1 MKISRMI
8 VQILLVIAAVIS
20 FILSF
25 LLWTNNS
32 RYQMQPETKIVD
44 GVTST
49 QNVIK
54 KMDVYS
60 PSQILWNNSG
70 DLKLVYNN
78 KRNVI
83 NAVQNDMMK
92 WKFDDLTID
101 AKGKSNYEKFL
112 NRKNTIQ
119 LLYPMQ
125 MPVKYYGQILKK
137 DSLTDNNYMFNRVLI
152 SFNKKDK
159 NVYLGNDDSKVIY
172 KVKVNTGSSKNIIKL
187 LKETDIS
194 IPVDLH
200 LLNKSVAIEYKEHV
214 SLQPYSYLVNKQED
228 NSFISNLLGPNNI
241 TTRQSGNLKTY
252 SASAYQRLVSD
263 SKRNEL
269 SFYDYTK
276 TKEPKTKVQV
286 LNQGFDLVNQINS
299 PLSNAKL
306 SDVNWKNKVL
316 TYREYVEG
324 FPTFQKS
331 DFGATKI
338 SFSKSGQVTQFSNK
352 IMQVPVPSDQEPVV
366 LKSTKEIINDLKSM
380 NFNINKISYI
390 DLGYKWQEDMD
401 NKNIVDLIPT
411 YFLRVEGKWYTL
423 DDLIGISDQV
433 GGEY

>member
-8 VQILLVIAAVIS
+8 VQMLVVIAAVIS

-44 GVTST
+44 GVTNT

-70 DLKLVYNN
+70 KLRLVYNN

-83 NAVQNDMMK
+83 NAVQNNMMK

-101 AKGKSNYEKFL
+101 AKGKNNYEKFL
-112 NRKNTIQ
+112 NSKNTIQ

-137 DSLTDNNYMFNRVLI
+137 EKLTNNNYMFNRVLI

-159 NVYLGNDDSKVIY
+159 NIYLGNDASKVIY

-194 IPVDLH
+194 IPINLH

-286 LNQGFDLVNQINS
+286 LNRGFELVNQINS

-338 SFSKSGQVTQFSNK
+338 AFSKSGQVTQFSNK
-352 IMQVPVPSDQEPVV
+352 VMQVPVPSDQKPVV

-380 NFNINKISYI
+380 NFNIDKISYI

-423 DDLIGISDQV
+423 DDLIGISDQI